1 MRKLISQP
9 YTGQPTDS
17 QHCSDVVG
25 QSLPHESAAKQ
36 VSGEALFVD
45 DYPEPHGC
53 LHGALITSTI
63 AKGTIKH
70 LDLSE
75 VQRSPGVIR
84 VITHHDIPGHNDIG
98 TIHKGDPLLC
108 QQEIRYFR
116 QPIAFVIAQNHRL
129 ACQAAQK
136 ALIEYEEA
144 KEPVIS
150 YQQASQ
156 QAHLLPSHRMGT
168 YQGQTPVQNLPQNL
182 QRTDVLGNL
191 PRTDA
196 RKAFRGQTLLE
207 ASPINLSGTLAVGG
221 QEHFYL
227 EGQISL
233 AEVTEDGGIFIR
245 ASTQHPTEVQNLIAE
260 VLNIPFNRV
269 TVDMRRMGG
278 GFGGKETQAAAWACL
293 ASLGAKLTGKAVK
306 FRLPRAI
313 DMSTT
318 GKRHPFFN
326 RYELTTT
333 DDGEILAATI
343 EVNGLCGHS
352 ADLSDAIVDRAM
364 FHADNAYFLGQAS
377 IIGNR
382 LKTDT
387 VSHTAFRGFGGPQG
401 MIVIEKAIQDLAIQL
416 QQDPYDLRLKNL
428 YRPGKSVT
436 PYGMEVEQTA
446 ELHDVFTRLE
456 TSCDYR
462 RRRQEIHAWNKHHPV
477 LKKGLSLT
485 PVKFGISF
493 TATHLNQA
501 GALIHIYTDGTVQ
514 VSHGGTEMGQG
525 LHTKIQ
531 QIVAQTFGI
540 PTDWILVTSTR
551 TDKVPNTSPT
561 AASSGADLN
570 GMAAHNAAVTLKER
584 LLEFALNH
592 HACLSPQSPQP
603 QQEVYERLSSQL
615 DPPEIKDG
623 ILYLDGAKIE
633 WATLIQQ
640 AYLNRV
646 SLSATGYYSTPKIGY
661 DRSQACGRPFFYFA
675 IGASCSE
682 VMIDTLT
689 GEMTVERVDILHDV
703 GRSLNPAI
711 DIGQIEGGYMQGLG
725 WLTTE
730 ELIWNDQGH
739 LLSHS
744 PMNYKIPSIC
754 DYPKQ
759 MNIELYDVPNP
770 EHSIYRSKAVGEPPF
785 MHAISTWCAIYD
797 AITAISEHQCI
808 ADLDTPATG
817 ERILMACQQQ
827 YEWLAHRTQTATSHN
842 EADRE
847 ASR

>member
-9 YTGQPTDS
+9 YTTQQPHSS
-17 QHCSDVVG
+17 QHRSDVVG
-25 QSLPHESAAKQ
+25 LSLQHESAEKQ

-45 DYPEPHGC
+45 DYPEPQGC

-75 VQRSPGVIR
+75 VQQSPGVIR
-84 VITHHDIPGHNDIG
+84 VITYHDIPGHNEIG

-108 QQEIRYFR
+108 QHEIRYFC
-116 QPIAFVIAQNHRL
+116 QPIAFVIAESHQL

-136 ALIEYEEA
+136 ALIDYEETS
-144 KEPVIS
+144 EPVIS

-156 QAHLLPSHRMGT
+156 QAHLLPPHQMGA
-168 YQGQTPVQNLPQNL
+168 YQGQTFLANPINSVNIGAAYQ
-182 QRTDVLGNL
+182 
-191 PRTDA
+191 
-196 RKAFRGQTLLE
+196 GQTLLKP
-207 ASPINLSGTLAVGG
+207 ATNTVNISGTLAIGG

-233 AEVTEDGGIFIR
+233 AELTEDGGIFIR
-245 ASTQHPTEVQNLIAE
+245 SSTQHPTEVQNLIAE
-260 VLNIPFNRV
+260 VLNIPFNHV

-293 ASLGAKLTGKAVK
+293 ASLGAKLTHKAVK

-333 DDGEILAATI
+333 DDGEILAANI

-364 FHADNAYFLGQAS
+364 FHADNAYFLGQAC
-377 IIGNR
+377 ILGNR

-401 MIVIEKAIQDLAIQL
+401 MLVIEKAMQDLAITL
-416 QQDPYDLRLKNL
+416 QQDPLDLRLKNL
-428 YRPGKSVT
+428 YRSGKSVT

-446 ELHDVFTRLE
+446 ELYDVLTRLE

-462 RRRQEIHAWNKHHPV
+462 QRRQEIHTWNQHHPV
-477 LKKGLSLT
+477 LKKGLALT

-570 GMAAHNAAVTLKER
+570 GMAAHNAAITLKER
-584 LLEFALNH
+584 LLDFAVNH
-592 HACLSPQSPQP
+592 NEC
-603 QQEVYERLSSQL
+603 LSSQHSHVCL
-615 DPPEIKDG
+615 SSQSTPEIKDG
-623 ILYLDGAKIE
+623 ILYLDTAKIE

-689 GEMTVERVDILHDV
+689 GEMTVEQVDILHDV
-703 GRSLNPAI
+703 GSSLNPAI
-711 DIGQIEGGYMQGLG
+711 DIGQIEGGYIQGLG

-730 ELIWNDQGH
+730 ELVWNDQGH
-739 LLSHS
+739 LVSHS

-797 AITAISEHQCI
+797 AVAAISEHQFI
-808 ADLDTPATG
+808 PDLDTPATG

-827 YEWLAHRTQTATSHN
+827 YQWLTQHAQSTMVDHETDS
-842 EADRE
+842 EG
-847 ASR
+847 

>member
-1 MRKLISQP
+1 MRKLIRQP
-9 YTGQPTDS
+9 YTAQPAHSS
-17 QHCSDVVG
+17 QHRSDVVG
-25 QSLPHESAAKQ
+25 QSLLHESAKKQ

-53 LHGALITSTI
+53 LHGAVITSTI

-75 VQRSPGVIR
+75 VQQSPGVIR
-84 VITHHDIPGHNDIG
+84 VITHHDIPGHNEIG

-108 QQEIRYFR
+108 QHDIRYFC
-116 QPIAFVIAQNHRL
+116 QPIAFVIAESHQL
-129 ACQAAQK
+129 ACQAARK
-136 ALIEYEEA
+136 ALIEYEEVSD
-144 KEPVIS
+144 PVIS

-156 QAHLLPSHRMGT
+156 QAHLLPPHQMGT
-168 YQGQTPVQNLPQNL
+168 YRGQTFLTNSY
-182 QRTDVLGNL
+182 
-191 PRTDA
+191 
-196 RKAFRGQTLLE
+196 RGQTLLKPTLLKP
-207 ASPINLSGTLAVGG
+207 ATNPVNISGTLAVGG

-233 AEVTEDGGIFIR
+233 AELTEDGGIFIR

-260 VLNIPFNRV
+260 VLNIPFNLV

-293 ASLGAKLTGKAVK
+293 ASLGAKLTRKAVK
-306 FRLPRAI
+306 FRLPRAV

-333 DDGEILAATI
+333 DDGEILAANI

-377 IIGNR
+377 ILGNR

-401 MIVIEKAIQDLAIQL
+401 MLVIEKAMQDLAITL
-416 QQDPYDLRLKNL
+416 QQDPFDIRLKNL

-446 ELHDVFTRLE
+446 ELYEVLTRLE

-462 RRRQEIHAWNKHHPV
+462 QRRQEIHVWNRHHPV
-477 LKKGLSLT
+477 LKKGLALT

-570 GMAAHNAAVTLKER
+570 GMAAHNAAMALKER
-584 LLEFALNH
+584 LLDFAVNH
-592 HACLSPQSPQP
+592 HEC
-603 QQEVYERLSSQL
+603 LSSQHASQTQRPAHGCL
-615 DPPEIKDG
+615 SSQPLSSQSSSPTPEIKDG
-623 ILYLDGAKIE
+623 ILYLDTAKIE

-703 GRSLNPAI
+703 GSSLNPAI
-711 DIGQIEGGYMQGLG
+711 DIGQIEGGYIQGLG

-730 ELIWNDQGH
+730 ELVWNDRGH
-739 LLSHS
+739 LVSHS

-759 MNIELYDVPNP
+759 MNIELYEVPNP

-797 AITAISEHQCI
+797 AIAAISEHQFI
-808 ADLDTPATG
+808 PDLDTPATG
-817 ERILMACQQQ
+817 ERILTACQQQ
-827 YEWLAHRTQTATSHN
+827 YQWLAHQTQTTMVHRQ
-842 EADRE
+842 ADSE
-847 ASR
+847 G

>member
-1 MRKLISQP
+1 MRKLISHP
-9 YTGQPTDS
+9 YTAQHLQSQKTLETVGQPF
-17 QHCSDVVG
+17 
-25 QSLPHESAAKQ
+25 PHESAGKQ
-36 VSGEALFVD
+36 VAGEALFVD
-45 DYPEPHGC
+45 DYPEPRGC
-53 LHGALITSTI
+53 LHGALITSDI
-63 AKGTIKH
+63 AKGTMTH
-70 LDLSE
+70 LDLSD
-75 VQRSPGVIR
+75 VRQSPGVVR
-84 VITHHDIPGHNDIG
+84 VITCHDIPGLNDIG

-108 QQEIRYFR
+108 QGEIRYFR
-116 QPIAFVIAQNHRL
+116 QPIAFVIAETHQL

-136 ALIEYEEA
+136 ALIEYEETSD
-144 KEPVIS
+144 PVIS

-156 QAHLLPSHRMGT
+156 RDHLLPPHQMGT
-168 YQGQTPVQNLPQNL
+168 SLQGQTPE
-182 QRTDVLGNL
+182 
-191 PRTDA
+191 DA
-196 RKAFRGQTLLE
+196 SLRGQSPEGTLR
-207 ASPINLSGTLAVGG
+207 IQGDLAVGG

-227 EGQISL
+227 ESQISL
-233 AEVTEDGGIFIR
+233 AELTEDGGIFVR
-245 ASTQHPTEVQNLIAE
+245 TSTQNPTEVQNLIAE
-260 VLNIPFNRV
+260 VLGIPFNHV

-278 GFGGKETQAAAWACL
+278 GFGGKETQAAPWACL
-293 ASLGAKLTGKAVK
+293 ASLGTILTKKAVK

-326 RYELTTT
+326 RYALTAT
-333 DDGEILAATI
+333 DDGEILSADI

-364 FHADNAYFLGQAS
+364 FHADNAYFLGDAC
-377 IIGNR
+377 ITGNR

-401 MIVIEKAIQDLAIQL
+401 MIVIEKAMQDLGVTL
-416 QQDPYDLRLKNL
+416 RQDPLDLRLKNL

-436 PYGMEVEQTA
+436 PYGMEVEQTQ
-446 ELHDVFTRLE
+446 ELREVLTRLE
-456 TSCDYR
+456 ASSDYR
-462 RRRQEIHAWNKHHPV
+462 QRRQQIHEWNQNSPI
-477 LKKGLSLT
+477 LKKGLALT

-540 PTDWILVTSTR
+540 PMDWILVTSTR

-570 GMAAHNAAVTLKER
+570 GMAAHNAAMTIKER
-584 LLEFALNH
+584 LLDFATAH
-592 HACLSPQSPQP
+592 YCSQSHSSECLSSQSSSQSNFG
-603 QQEVYERLSSQL
+603 RLSSQ
-615 DPPEIKDG
+615 PSATQPEIKDG
-623 ILYLDGAKIE
+623 KLYYDSGE
-633 WATLIQQ
+633 VDWATLIQQ

-646 SLSATGYYSTPKIGY
+646 SLSSTGYYSTPKIGY
-661 DRSQACGRPFFYFA
+661 DRTKANGRPFFYFA

-703 GRSLNPAI
+703 GNSLNPAI
-711 DIGQIEGGYMQGLG
+711 DIGQIEGAYIQGLG

-730 ELIWNDQGH
+730 ELIWNEHGH
-739 LLSHS
+739 LLSNS

-759 MNIELYDVPNP
+759 MNITLYDVPNP

-797 AITAISEHQCI
+797 AIAAISDHQMI
-808 ADLDTPATG
+808 PELDTPATG
-817 ERILMACQQQ
+817 ERILTACQQQ
-827 YEWLAHRTQTATSHN
+827 YDWLEQGGQAPNQPAETIGNR
-842 EADRE
+842 
-847 ASR
+847 

>member
-9 YTGQPTDS
+9 YTAQPTHS
-17 QHCSDVVG
+17 QHRSNVVG
-25 QSLPHESAAKQ
+25 HSLPHESAKKQ

-84 VITHHDIPGHNDIG
+84 VITHHDIPGHNEIG

-108 QQEIRYFR
+108 QNDIRYFC
-116 QPIAFVIAQNHRL
+116 QPIAFVVAESHQL

-136 ALIEYEEA
+136 ALIEYEET

-156 QAHLLPSHRMGT
+156 QAHLLPSHQMGA
-168 YQGQTPVQNLPQNL
+168 YQGQTFLAEG
-182 QRTDVLGNL
+182 TDRDL
-191 PRTDA
+191 PRTDVSA
-196 RKAFRGQTLLE
+196 YQGQTLLV
-207 ASPINLSGTLAVGG
+207 ANPVNIRGTLAVGG

-260 VLNIPFNRV
+260 VLNIPFNHV

-293 ASLGAKLTGKAVK
+293 ASLGAKLTQKAVK

-364 FHADNAYFLGQAS
+364 FHADNAYFLGQAC

-401 MIVIEKAIQDLAIQL
+401 MIIIEKAIQDLAITL
-416 QQDPYDLRLKNL
+416 QQDPFDLRLKNL

-446 ELHDVFTRLE
+446 ELHDVLTRLE
-456 TSCDYR
+456 ISCDYR
-462 RRRQEIHAWNKHHPV
+462 QRRQDIHAWNRHHPV
-477 LKKGLSLT
+477 LKKGLALT

-540 PTDWILVTSTR
+540 PADWILVTSTR

-570 GMAAHNAAVTLKER
+570 GMAAHNAAMTLKER
-584 LLEFALNH
+584 LLDFAVNH
-592 HACLSPQSPQP
+592 NECLSS
-603 QQEVYERLSSQL
+603 QQQMAHERLSSQSH
-615 DPPEIKDG
+615 PPEVKDG
-623 ILYLDGAKIE
+623 ILYLDGTEVE
-633 WATLIQQ
+633 WVTLIQQ

-682 VMIDTLT
+682 VMIDMLT

-703 GRSLNPAI
+703 GSSLNPAI
-711 DIGQIEGGYMQGLG
+711 DIGQIEGGYIQGLG

-730 ELIWNDQGH
+730 ELVWNDRGH

-797 AITAISEHQCI
+797 AIAAISEHQCI
-808 ADLDTPATG
+808 PDLDTPATG
-817 ERILMACQQQ
+817 ERILTACQQQ
-827 YEWLAHRTQTATSHN
+827 YQWLAHQTQTTAVYS
-842 EADRE
+842 EADSE
-847 ASR
+847 G